1 MKRSK
6 RISEEVSGFIKDR
19 SAMEEECGK
28 RLAKLA
34 KNFTPLKDDKGY
46 ELE

>member
-1 MKRSK
+1 
-6 RISEEVSGFIKDR
+6 
-19 SAMEEECGK
+19 MEEECGK

-46 ELE
+46 ELDSKSLA